1 MKKIFLVVTV
11 VLMAFGA
18 VFVSCQSGSEKF
30 PGFQETDDGLYYQF
44 HIQGDDTA
52 SPRTGDYVTIDMV
65 YASEDSVMFDSKM
78 LPQVMKIPMIEP
90 TFKGDIYDGLEMMH
104 PGDSATF
111 ICDADSIFIK
121 LFRMPGLPPGLDSVE
136 YLYFRIKLNAIE
148 SLEEVQ
154 AQQEAELKRLEAH
167 ETKARYDYCAEHYPD
182 ALPIASGLIYID
194 VKEGKGNTPEKGQK
208 VKVHYT
214 GTFLDGKVFDSSVER
229 GEPIEFALGEGQVIK
244 GWDEGIGMMRKG
256 GKAVLIIPSNLAY
269 GPAGRSGIPP
279 ASTLV
284 FEVELIDIN

>member
-1 MKKIFLVVTV
+1 MKKLFLIVTI

-18 VFVSCQSGSEKF
+18 VFVSCESGSEKF
-30 PGFQETDDGLYYQF
+30 PGFKETDDGLCYQF
-44 HIQGDDTA
+44 HTKGTDTA
-52 SPRTGDYVTIDMV
+52 SPKIGDYVTIDMV
-65 YASEDSVMFDSKM
+65 YASKDSVMFDSKL

-90 TFKGDIYDGLEMMH
+90 TFKGDIYDGISMMH
-104 PGDSATF
+104 IGDSATF

-154 AQQEAELKRLEAH
+154 AQQEADLKRMKAI
-167 ETKARYDYCAEHYPD
+167 ETKARYDYLAQNYPD
-182 ALPIASGLIYID
+182 ALPIASGLIYIET
-194 VKEGKGNTPEKGQK
+194 KEGTGSTPEKGQK

-214 GTFLDGKVFDSSVER
+214 GKFLDGSVFDSSVER
-229 GEPIEFALGEGQVIK
+229 GEPIEFPLGQGQVIK

-256 GKAVLIIPSNLAY
+256 GKAVLIIPSELGY
-269 GPAGRSGIPP
+269 GPTGRGSIPP

-284 FEVELIDIN
+284 FDVELVDIN